1 MAETGG
7 EETARTRGEETG
19 TGTTAKKTIKKA
31 KQKET
36 KPKRTA
42 RAGAEKRMDTT

>member
-19 TGTTAKKTIKKA
+19 TGTPAKKTIEKA
-31 KQKET
+31 EQKET
-36 KPKRTA
+36 KSKRKA
-42 RAGAEKRMDTT
+42 RAGAEKRMDGT